1 MTRSDN
7 NVMEVNTIIE
17 TKNAEFFEHV
27 FSLKTHVDKPS
38 HVSSSSHTS
47 RGMGLMSITKSQK

>member
-7 NVMEVNTIIE
+7 KVMEVNTIIE

-27 FSLKTHVDKPS
+27 FPLKLILINLLILHHLVMHKN
-38 HVSSSSHTS
+38 
-47 RGMGLMSITKSQK
+47 LMIMKRLN